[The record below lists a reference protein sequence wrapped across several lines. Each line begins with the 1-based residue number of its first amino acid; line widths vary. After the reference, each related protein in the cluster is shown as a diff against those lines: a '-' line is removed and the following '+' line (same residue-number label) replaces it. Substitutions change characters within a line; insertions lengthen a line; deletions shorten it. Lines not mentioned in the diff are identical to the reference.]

1 MDCCCVQLE
10 DRDMEVSKKAGDDG
24 RLVPVIVWSL
34 SRYCADSTL
43 PFMMVSR
50 FSLLAV
56 DIQSC

>member
-1 MDCCCVQLE
+1 
-10 DRDMEVSKKAGDDG
+10 MEVSKKAGDDG